1 MRERFHK
8 LLPQFLPRIASL
20 FVIAAAGVTAACTE
34 SFDGGAACPSLCPAQ
49 QVDFRDTII
58 DAVAL
63 DTAVGG
69 YPALGLSGLVL
80 LANRPDTLETRAVI
94 RFDVLPTQ
102 FRPNNGTDLSN
113 ITAIDSVFLTL
124 PLDSAGRVGAG
135 PVTLSVF
142 DVDTLESDSV
152 TAVVKSLFR
161 PDRLL
166 GSVSITPGSTADTL
180 RVPLNKAL
188 VLPKILNGSRLR
200 LGLRLSNG
208 SGQVRL
214 IAFRQGFGAPTVT
227 FDESSDTTYTP
238 IAVQTSTIVSGATTT
253 DASLAYEVYTILDR
267 GSATPG
273 GSLLAVGGIP
283 GYRSYIR
290 FAVPGNVLD
299 SSTVVRA
306 DLLLTQQPSSF
317 ANASDSV
324 RVVPLVP
331 ASSDAVTD
339 VRRIL
344 ELSVEGTFA
353 SLSPTALVPSDSGQ
367 KAINVLN
374 LVRSWGALPS
384 NVPRAVAFRI
394 EFEGAQ
400 ASQLLFFSS
409 EAAPSLRPRLRITY
423 LPRAERGVP

>member
-8 LLPQFLPRIASL
+8 LFPRVAS
-20 FVIAAAGVTAACTE
+20 FVVIAVAGVAAACTE

-49 QVDFRDTII
+49 QVAFRDTII

-63 DTAVGG
+63 DTAIGG

-80 LANRPDTLETRAVI
+80 LANRPDTLETRGVI

-113 ITAIDSVFLTL
+113 ITAIDSVFLKL
-124 PLDSAGRVGAG
+124 RLDSLGRLGAG

-142 DVDTLESDSV
+142 DVDTLASDSV
-152 TAVVKSLFR
+152 TAVVRSLFR

-166 GSVSITPGSTADTL
+166 GSVSVTPAVTGDSL
-180 RVPLNKAL
+180 RIPLDKARIL
-188 VLPKILNGSRLR
+188 AKIVNGSRLR

-208 SGQVRL
+208 SGQLRL
-214 IAFRQGFGAPTVT
+214 IAFRQGIGAPTVT
-227 FDESSDTTYTP
+227 LDESTDTTYAP
-238 IAVQTSTIVSGATTT
+238 ISVQTSTIVPNPTTT
-253 DASLAYEVYTILDR
+253 DASLAYEVYTIIDR
-267 GSATPG
+267 SSAPPAANT
-273 GSLLAVGGIP
+273 LAVGGIP
-283 GYRSYIR
+283 GYRSYLR
-290 FAVPGNVLD
+290 FVVPGNVLD

-306 DLLLTQQPSSF
+306 DLLLTQRPSSF
-317 ANASDSV
+317 ASASDSV
-324 RVVPLVP
+324 RLVPLVP

-353 SLSPTALVPSDSGQ
+353 ALSATALVPRDSGQ
-367 KAINVLN
+367 RAINVLN
-374 LVRSWGALPS
+374 LVRSWGALPA
-384 NVPRAVAFRI
+384 NVPRAVAFRV

-409 EAAPSLRPRLRITY
+409 EAAPSLRPRLRITF
-423 LPRAERGVP
+423 LPRAERGIP